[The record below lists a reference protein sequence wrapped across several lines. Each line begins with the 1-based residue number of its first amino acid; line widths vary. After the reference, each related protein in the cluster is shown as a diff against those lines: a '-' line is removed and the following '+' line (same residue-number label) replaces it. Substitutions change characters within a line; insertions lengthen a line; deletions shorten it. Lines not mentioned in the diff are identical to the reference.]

1 MFDFLRKKKESVVI
15 NGDHPLIMPATPSDS
30 VKTIAQ
36 SYQMTVLKQAA
47 LKFRNGASIFGPGES
62 PEYSLID
69 SAKVE
74 DVESYVRQAIKK
86 KAALATKAG
95 YGFVGRNKR
104 TVAYI
109 NKRIAQLS
117 ALSGKPFKV
126 FVRELFRCFLRDHN
140 AFIVLSRN
148 EDNSGGIK
156 SKIRNSSKQPI
167 SGIFIAHPSTM
178 YPKLDNNG
186 EIILWIQM
194 TPDGRRKEFPVTDV
208 FHFYFDR
215 DPGFLF
221 GKPGLVPVY
230 DDIRALRRIEEYSEI
245 IVYKHAFPLIQYI
258 VGTETKPATTIPG
271 TNQREIDVVRA
282 EIERMPPEALFVTPE
297 RHKIEVFGAK
307 NFAMDLQPQLEYY
320 KKRMFSG
327 LGVSSVDM
335 GEADTSNRATA
346 DNMSRAMVDDVKDYQ
361 LIFAEFMTY
370 YLVTELL
377 LESGFARQGGD
388 ILGEENMVS
397 FRFEEIDLEAQIK
410 VENHKLNMYQGN
422 GITEAEF
429 RTETGRDPID
439 DTERE
444 GMFINLVTAKEAE
457 YKAKFSSKEGSISS
471 VDQPSNQHGK
481 RSGPRLTKPNSVSD
495 LSLDFS
501 NTKEY
506 REVLDRLLLTFSK
519 ELKKLEIGLDNS
531 EKNHYICNN
540 SVLAQ
545 IQAAKNLA
553 LMDSFSIIDTNISI
567 YRSKI
572 KTLRTQAELS
582 IEVILRKVQ

>member
-1 MFDFLRKKKESVVI
+1 
-15 NGDHPLIMPATPSDS
+15 
-30 VKTIAQ
+30 
-36 SYQMTVLKQAA
+36 
-47 LKFRNGASIFGPGES
+47 
-62 PEYSLID
+62 
-69 SAKVE
+69 
-74 DVESYVRQAIKK
+74 
-86 KAALATKAG
+86 
-95 YGFVGRNKR
+95 
-104 TVAYI
+104 
-109 NKRIAQLS
+109 
-117 ALSGKPFKV
+117 
-126 FVRELFRCFLRDHN
+126 
-140 AFIVLSRN
+140 
-148 EDNSGGIK
+148 
-156 SKIRNSSKQPI
+156 
-167 SGIFIAHPSTM
+167 
-178 YPKLDNNG
+178 
-186 EIILWIQM
+186 M

-245 IVYKHAFPLIQYI
+245 IIYKHAFPLIQYI
-258 VGTETKPATTIPG
+258 VGTESKPATLIPG
-271 TNQREIDVVRA
+271 TDKREIDVVKA

-307 NFAMDLQPQLEYY
+307 NFAMDLLPQLEYY

-335 GEADTSNRATA
+335 GEADTSNKATA

-388 ILGEENMVS
+388 ILSEENMVN

-422 GITEAEF
+422 GITESEF
-429 RTETGRDPID
+429 RAETGRDPID

-444 GMFINLVTAKEAE
+444 GMFVNLVTAKEAE
-457 YKAKFSSKEGSISS
+457 YKAKFSSKEGSVSS
-471 VDQPSNQHGK
+471 VNQPSNQHGK
-481 RSGPRLTKPNSVSD
+481 RSGPRLTKPNSVSG

-501 NTKEY
+501 NTSEY
-506 REVLDRLLLTFSK
+506 REVLDRLFLTFSK
-519 ELKKLEIGLDNS
+519 ELKKLEIRLDNS

-553 LMDSFSIIDTNISI
+553 SMDSFSIIDANISI

-572 KTLRTQAELS
+572 KALRTQAELS

>member
-1 MFDFLRKKKESVVI
+1 MFEFLWKKKESVVVDS
-15 NGDHPLIMPATPSDS
+15 NPLVLPSFSSDS
-30 VKTIAQ
+30 VKTITQ

-47 LKFRNGASIFGPGES
+47 LRFRNGASIFGPGES
-62 PEYSLID
+62 PEYSLTD
-69 SAKVE
+69 SAKIE

-95 YGFVGRNKR
+95 FGFAGRNKR
-104 TVAYI
+104 TVTYI

-126 FVRELFRCFLRDHN
+126 FIRELFRCFLRDHN
-140 AFIVLSRN
+140 AFIVLARS

-178 YPKLDNNG
+178 YPKIDNNG
-186 EIILWIQM
+186 EIVLWIQM

-245 IVYKHAFPLIQYI
+245 IIYKHAFPLIQYI
-258 VGTETKPATTIPG
+258 VGTESKPATLIPG
-271 TNQREIDVVRA
+271 TDKREIDVVKA

-307 NFAMDLQPQLEYY
+307 NFAMDLLPQLEYY

-335 GEADTSNRATA
+335 GEADTSNKATA

-388 ILGEENMVS
+388 ILSEENMVN

-422 GITEAEF
+422 GITESEF
-429 RTETGRDPID
+429 RAETGRDPID

-444 GMFINLVTAKEAE
+444 GMFVNLVTAKEAE
-457 YKAKFSSKEGSISS
+457 YKAKFSSKEGSVSS
-471 VDQPSNQHGK
+471 VNQPSNQHGK
-481 RSGPRLTKPNSVSD
+481 RSGPRLTKPNSVSG

-501 NTKEY
+501 NTSEY
-506 REVLDRLLLTFSK
+506 REVLDRLFLTFSK
-519 ELKKLEIGLDNS
+519 ELKKLEIRLDNS

-553 LMDSFSIIDTNISI
+553 SMDSFSIIDANISI

-572 KTLRTQAELS
+572 KALRTQAELS